1 MLAEAG
7 FSESL
12 VYWDVADEDEDAD
25 WQSVDKAP
33 NDDSWLSYVVGI
45 K

>member
-7 FSESL
+7 FRESL
-12 VYWDVADEDEDAD
+12 VYWDEADDDEDAE
-25 WQSVDKAP
+25 WVAVDELE
-33 NDDSWLSYVVGI
+33 NDDSWLCYIVGI